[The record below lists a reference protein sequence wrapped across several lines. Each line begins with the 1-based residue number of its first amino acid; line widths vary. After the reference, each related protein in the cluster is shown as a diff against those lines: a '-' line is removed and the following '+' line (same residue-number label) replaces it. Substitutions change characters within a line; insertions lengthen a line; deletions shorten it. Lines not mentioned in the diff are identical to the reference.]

1 MTTAIKSL
9 TTSVQAIALTICTVA
24 AVSTF
29 TTNSAEAKTVT
40 KPMVNGYSM
49 YYKNKD
55 KAKESA
61 RYRWGL
67 AAAEKHGSDWA
78 LWGKATQKSINC
90 SWVDVPGK
98 PSVEAWRC
106 RASAKPAK
114 EVRICKGT
122 VSAKGKFYVKKSKA
136 QESATYRWGL
146 KAASTYGQSFAHW
159 GKAANTNFSCS
170 RGTGSKQLWNCTAT
184 AKACN

>member
-1 MTTAIKSL
+1 MTIAIKSL
-9 TTSVQAIALTICTVA
+9 TSSVQAVVLSICTVA
-24 AVSTF
+24 AISTF
-29 TTNSAEAKTVT
+29 TADSAEAKTLT
-40 KPMVNGYSM
+40 KPLVNGYSM

-55 KAKESA
+55 KAKDSA

-67 AAAEKHGSDWA
+67 AAAEAHGSEWA
-78 LWGKATQKSINC
+78 HWGKAKQKSINC

-98 PSVEAWRC
+98 PNAEAWRC

-114 EVRICKGT
+114 EVRICKGIL
-122 VSAKGKFYVKKSKA
+122 SAKGMFYVKKSKA

-159 GKAANTNFSCS
+159 GKAGNPDFSCS
-170 RGTGSKQLWNCTAT
+170 KGPKGLWNCTAT
-184 AKACN
+184 AKACQ

>member
-1 MTTAIKSL
+1 MTTSIKSL
-9 TTSVQAIALTICTVA
+9 TGTIQAAALTICAVA
-24 AVSTF
+24 AMSTF
-29 TTNSAEAKTVT
+29 AIDGAEAKTLT

-67 AAAEKHGSDWA
+67 AAADQHGASWA
-78 LWGKATQKSINC
+78 HWGKAKQKTIKC

-98 PSVEAWRC
+98 PNVEAWRC

-114 EVRICKGT
+114 EVKVCEGKL
-122 VSAKGKFYVKKSKA
+122 SAKGMFYVKKSKA
-136 QESATYRWGL
+136 QESAVYRWGL
-146 KAASTYGQSFAHW
+146 KVASTYDQSFAHW
-159 GKAANTNFSCS
+159 GKAENSKFSCS
-170 RGTGSKQLWNCTAT
+170 KGAKNLWNCTAT
-184 AKACN
+184 ARACK